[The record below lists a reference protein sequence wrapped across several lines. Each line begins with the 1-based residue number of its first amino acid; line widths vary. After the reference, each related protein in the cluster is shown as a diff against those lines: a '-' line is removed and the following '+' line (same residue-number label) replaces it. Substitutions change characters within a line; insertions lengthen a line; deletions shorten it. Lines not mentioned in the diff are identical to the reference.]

1 VPAGVS
7 PAHAIAN
14 SLSLARHADALGY
27 TRLWYSEHHAM
38 DLLACTA
45 PEILIARAAAETSR
59 IRLGSG
65 GIMLPHYAPLKV
77 AEVFR
82 TLHAMFPNRI
92 DLGIGRAPG
101 GGQLEAYALRRARN
115 TAVPDD
121 FPQQLA
127 ELRAFL
133 HPARWLL
140 EENARWET
148 HGASRGPHPFSR
160 IRVAPAPDPID
171 APGAPDVWLLG
182 SSMWSAV
189 TAAQQGLPYA
199 FAHFFS
205 PIQTRQAI
213 EYYQAN
219 FIPQKVSNR
228 SQEETLRTPAGSRDL
243 QPAESSSSAD
253 DSFAPGD
260 NRQHPQA
267 TICIGVICADTDA
280 EARRLHASVRLLQRR
295 IRMDDRRPIAT
306 PEDALRELNEPPA
319 IPNPDL
325 PFTLGSA
332 DAPEDGEFPRYLVGT
347 PDKVAL
353 SLRIIAGELNLDE
366 LIINTITHS
375 HEARLH
381 SYSLLAE
388 AMFR

>member
-1 VPAGVS
+1 MGNTLRLSVLDQSPVPQGS
-7 PAHAIAN
+7 TPADALAN

-65 GIMLPHYAPLKV
+65 GIMLPHYSAFKV

-92 DLGIGRAPG
+92 DLGLGRAPG
-101 GGQLEAYALRRARN
+101 GGQLEAYALRRNRKAP
-115 TAVPDD
+115 VPDD

-133 HPARWLL
+133 HPERFPALM
-140 EENARWET
+140 
-148 HGASRGPHPFSR
+148 GSDHPFR
-160 IRVAPAPDPID
+160 GILVAPAS
-171 APGAPDVWLLG
+171 PGAPDIWLLG

-189 TAAQQGLPYA
+189 TAAQEGLPYA

-205 PIQTRQAI
+205 PVATRQAI
-213 EYYQAN
+213 EYYQQN
-219 FIPQKVSNR
+219 FIPQP
-228 SQEETLRTPAGSRDL
+228 TM
-243 QPAESSSSAD
+243 
-253 DSFAPGD
+253 PGD
-260 NRQHPQA
+260 PSSPVALSPVRVGSHHADRTGPEA
-267 TICIGVICADTDA
+267 TLAIGVICAETDA
-280 EARRLHASVRLLQRR
+280 EAQHLHASVRLLQRR
-295 IRMDDRRPIAT
+295 IRTNDRRPVAT
-306 PEDALRELNEPPA
+306 PEDALRELNETPTA
-319 IPNPDL
+319 PNPL
-325 PFTLGSA
+325 LAFTSGSF
-332 DAPEDGEFPRYLVGT
+332 DAPEDNEWPRYVVGT

-353 SLRIIAGELNLDE
+353 QLRILANELHLDE

-375 HEARLH
+375 HQARLR
-381 SYSLLAE
+381 SYTLLAE
-388 AMFR
+388 AMDLEDRHTAEAA